1 MLVAPRQVAVDCARL
16 GRTPLRA
23 AGQAQHAVR
32 ALLGRTTPA
41 PAALLVLRVQLAST
55 ALARGCLLPAV
66 TAKQA
71 RTLLV
76 VQLP

>member
-23 AGQAQHAVR
+23 AGRAQRAVR
-32 ALLGRTTPA
+32 ALLERTTPA

-55 ALARGCLLPAV
+55 ALALGCLLPAV
-66 TAKQA
+66 TAKRD
-71 RTLLV
+71 RTLVAVPL
-76 VQLP
+76 L